1 MYLEYFRDKW
11 NKRLEVLINARE
23 YVKKIKEICIKE
35 INKNCR
41 VILFGSIVKG
51 SYRIDSDVD
60 VIVILPKIENEIER
74 AEIASKI
81 YKKLGIED
89 PIELHV
95 ISKEEFENW
104 YSKFIDV
111 YEEF

>member
-1 MYLEYFRDKW
+1 
-11 NKRLEVLINARE
+11 
-23 YVKKIKEICIKE
+23 
-35 INKNCR
+35 
-41 VILFGSIVKG
+41 LFGSIVKG
-51 SYRIDSDVD
+51 NYKIDSDID
-60 VIVILPKIENEIER
+60 VFLPKVENEIEK

-95 ISKEEFENW
+95 ISKEEFGNW